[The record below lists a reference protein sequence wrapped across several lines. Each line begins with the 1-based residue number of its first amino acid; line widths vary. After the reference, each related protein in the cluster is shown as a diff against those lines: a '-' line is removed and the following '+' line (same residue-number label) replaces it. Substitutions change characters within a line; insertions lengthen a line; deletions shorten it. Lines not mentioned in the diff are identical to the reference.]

1 MSTSFELDDVD
12 HLTTGTIGPPGQRVF
27 YLQAAQGDQLVSLRL
42 EKTLVAALVRY
53 LGALLA
59 DLPPAGLLPTDLAL
73 REPVVTEWVVGG
85 LGASYDEQADRVVLL
100 AEELVDA
107 ELTGEALADEE
118 SRGDEEHGGAVARFG
133 ATREQIAAFAMHGA
147 GVVEAG
153 RPPCPLCGQPL
164 DADGHVCARLN
175 GHRPLT

>member
-59 DLPPAGLLPTDLAL
+59 DLPPAGPLPTELEL
-73 REPVVTEWVVGG
+73 REPVVAEWVVGG

-100 AEELVDA
+100 AEEMVA
-107 ELTGEALADEE
+107 TEPV
-118 SRGDEEHGGAVARFG
+118 GDELVAEEHEGAVARFG
-133 ATREQIAAFAMHGA
+133 ATREQVAAFAMHGA

-164 DADGHVCARLN
+164 DTEGHVCARLN
-175 GHRPLT
+175 GHRPQTT

>member
-27 YLQAAQGDQLVSLRL
+27 YLQAAQGGQLVSLRL

-59 DLPPAGLLPTDLAL
+59 DLPPAGPLPTDLDL
-73 REPVVTEWVVGG
+73 REPVVAEWVVGG

-100 AEELVDA
+100 AEELV
-107 ELTGEALADEE
+107 
-118 SRGDEEHGGAVARFG
+118 GDEPVGEEAVAQEEHEGAVARFL
-133 ATREQIAAFAMHGA
+133 ATREQVAAFAMHGA

-164 DADGHVCARLN
+164 DAEGHVCARLN
-175 GHRPLT
+175 GHRPQTT

>member
-59 DLPPAGLLPTDLAL
+59 DLPPAGPLPTDLGL
-73 REPVVTEWVVGG
+73 R
-85 LGASYDEQADRVVLL
+85 
-100 AEELVDA
+100 
-107 ELTGEALADEE
+107 
-118 SRGDEEHGGAVARFG
+118 
-133 ATREQIAAFAMHGA
+133 
-147 GVVEAG
+147 
-153 RPPCPLCGQPL
+153 
-164 DADGHVCARLN
+164 
-175 GHRPLT
+175 

>member
-59 DLPPAGLLPTDLAL
+59 DLPPAGPLPTDLGL
-73 REPVVTEWVVGG
+73 REPVIAEWVVGG

-100 AEELVDA
+100 AEEMVADAPTGEELVD
-107 ELTGEALADEE
+107 EVGPE
-118 SRGDEEHGGAVARFG
+118 GAVARFG
-133 ATREQIAAFAMHGA
+133 ATREQVAAFAMHGA
-147 GVVEAG
+147 AVVEAG

-164 DADGHVCARLN
+164 DAEGHVCARLN
-175 GHRPLT
+175 GHRPQTT

>member
-12 HLTTGTIGPPGQRVF
+12 HLTTGTIGPPGERVF
-27 YLQAAQGDQLVSLRL
+27 YLQAAQGGQLVSLRL

-59 DLPPAGLLPTDLAL
+59 DLPPAGPLPTDLAL

-85 LGASYDEQADRVVLL
+85 LGASYDEQADRVLLL
-100 AEELVDA
+100 AEELVDR
-107 ELTGEALADEE
+107 ELVEE
-118 SRGDEEHGGAVARFG
+118 GGEEHEGAVARFG
-133 ATREQIAAFAMHGA
+133 ATREQVAAFAMHGA

-164 DADGHVCARLN
+164 DAEGHVCARLN
-175 GHRPLT
+175 GHRPHTT

>member
-59 DLPPAGLLPTDLAL
+59 DLPPAGPLPTDLGL
-73 REPVVTEWVVGG
+73 REPVVAEWVVGG
-85 LGASYDEQADRVVLL
+85 LGASYDEHADRVVLL
-100 AEELVDA
+100 AEEMVA
-107 ELTGEALADEE
+107 TEPV
-118 SRGDEEHGGAVARFG
+118 GDELVAEEHEGAVARFG
-133 ATREQIAAFAMHGA
+133 ATREQVAAFAMHGA

-164 DADGHVCARLN
+164 DAEGHVCARLN
-175 GHRPLT
+175 GHRPHTT

>member
-59 DLPPAGLLPTDLAL
+59 DLPPAGPLPTDLDL

-85 LGASYDEQADRVVLL
+85 LGASYDEEADRVVLL
-100 AEELVDA
+100 AEELVDE
-107 ELTGEALADEE
+107 ELVGEEPVVE
-118 SRGDEEHGGAVARFG
+118 REHEGAVARFG
-133 ATREQIAAFAMHGA
+133 ATREQVAAFAMHGA
-147 GVVEAG
+147 AVVEAG

-164 DADGHVCARLN
+164 DAEGHVCARLN
-175 GHRPLT
+175 GHRPQTT

>member
-59 DLPPAGLLPTDLAL
+59 DLPPAGPLPTDLAL

-100 AEELVDA
+100 AEELVDEGA
-107 ELTGEALADEE
+107 VEEGTVGDDEHE
-118 SRGDEEHGGAVARFG
+118 GAVARFG
-133 ATREQIAAFAMHGA
+133 ATREQVAAFAMHGA

-164 DADGHVCARLN
+164 DAEGHVCARLN
-175 GHRPLT
+175 GHRPQTT

>member
-42 EKTLVAALVRY
+42 EKTLLAALVRY

-59 DLPPAGLLPTDLAL
+59 DLPPAGPLPTELEL
-73 REPVVTEWVVGG
+73 REPVVAEWVVGG

-100 AEELVDA
+100 AEEMVA
-107 ELTGEALADEE
+107 TEPV
-118 SRGDEEHGGAVARFG
+118 GDELIAEEHEGAVARFG
-133 ATREQIAAFAMHGA
+133 ATREQVAAFAMHGA

-164 DADGHVCARLN
+164 DAEGHVCARLN
-175 GHRPLT
+175 GHRPQTT